1 MKVWVC
7 SLHGLPVHRFLRLSR
22 YGLYRRQALLHH
34 LLELT
39 LHVHGLRLQRGVDE
53 RVNRGFHLGPLGLE
67 QGDRRLGLVVEEV
80 VHGGCARGVGYWGRC
95 SGSLTTLLCVGHCFG
110 QGHRVDDLGW
120 LRSWR
125 WCGLFGLR
133 RLYRVGLRLYRLSG
147 FNRSYWFVRNFHRLS
162 VFHRIGRGFYGFWRV
177 VRLRGG
183 FAECCVK
190 IVFWFHSCH
199 ILRVCVVC
207 QLLWRVFCFCAYIAE
222 HRFDDP
228 HRALCSTQG
237 EGIVYR
243 GKLAEQVGLLTAQV
257 RR

>member
-1 MKVWVC
+1 MTA
-7 SLHGLPVHRFLRLSR
+7 LLRIGHRFGQR
-22 YGLYRRQALLHH
+22 YW
-34 LLELT
+34 
-39 LHVHGLRLQRGVDE
+39 VD
-53 RVNRGFHLGPLGLE
+53 
-67 QGDRRLGLVVEEV
+67 
-80 VHGGCARGVGYWGRC
+80 Y
-95 SGSLTTLLCVGHCFG
+95 LC
-110 QGHRVDDLGW
+110 W

-125 WCGLFGLR
+125 RLFDLH
-133 RLYRVGLRLYRLSG
+133 RLYRVGLRLYRISGFYRFYGFIRSFYGLSG
-147 FNRSYWFVRNFHRLS
+147 
-162 VFHRIGRGFYGFWRV
+162 FHRIGRGFYGFWRV
-177 VRLRGG
+177 VHLCGG

-237 EGIVYR
+237 EGVVYR

-257 RR
+257 RC